1 MHVLHTH
8 TYNQNIKYIH
18 THNMQDLSDKQ
29 KRSSEEG
36 EAGGQK
42 AKATQRESKEYSPI
56 GMTIPRTA
64 TVMLLPM
71 R

>member
-1 MHVLHTH
+1 MQVHTH
-8 TYNQNIKYIH
+8 IARPLKIPHPPTTCRTRATSRDGSK
-18 THNMQDLSDKQ
+18 
-29 KRSSEEG
+29 EG

-42 AKATQRESKEYSPI
+42 AKATQGESQEYSPI